1 MTAITVKQARR
12 LYPVIDPRQFVVAG
26 GGLRITMNE
35 ITKQSDTL
43 PVVEKIQNI
52 ETEILPLEIQNI
64 DAPLAPEIISGVHA
78 AAVNEETDSNFRP
91 LTEITEPYI
100 YRIWPGVVIAFGL
113 ALTAAWICL
122 LGYALVKIIEMAI

>member
-1 MTAITVKQARR
+1 MS
-12 LYPVIDPRQFVVAG
+12 
-26 GGLRITMNE
+26 E
-35 ITKQSDTL
+35 ISRQSDTL

-64 DAPLAPEIISGVHA
+64 DAPLAPEIISGAYA

-100 YRIWPGVVIAFGL
+100 YRIWPVVVIAFGL
-113 ALTAAWICL
+113 TLSVVWMCF

>member
-64 DAPLAPEIISGVHA
+64 DAP
-78 AAVNEETDSNFRP
+78 
-91 LTEITEPYI
+91 
-100 YRIWPGVVIAFGL
+100 
-113 ALTAAWICL
+113 
-122 LGYALVKIIEMAI
+122 